1 LLNEVEGLALNRMIA
16 DRIEFH
22 ASQEVAISQQ
32 KRKRTE
38 EPFGWGKT
46 IGGLARPM
54 LPWCEFPRLVN
65 ANTQHRGVQGR
76 S

>member
-1 LLNEVEGLALNRMIA
+1 MPRMERGPLALNRMIA
-16 DRIEFH
+16 DQIEFH

-38 EPFGWGKT
+38 EPFGRGKT

-54 LPWCEFPRLVN
+54 LRGDRIMHEFGLG
-65 ANTQHRGVQGR
+65 ANFLG